1 MVAKVDAFHPK
12 WNFEYHLLGL
22 QRLQTIN
29 PPKCYLLHPSGAR
42 CFASKTGQDHLR
54 TKCSRVT
61 CGTCHSEKRL
71 EISSEGVTLD
81 KMDGNNW
88 NNLRTKKH
96 VDLRN
101 GTTKA
106 NRPDPEKKKLPK
118 VFKLKWPKRYQEISC
133 VYNAGGSMIVD
144 GTCPSREMA
153 RQLQRWSVAVGCLP
167 AWCHW
172 TPRHG
177 EGKLRVQNK
186 QLNDLAILSNWQLT
200 WLRKTKLMP
209 SCCWPNF

>member
-106 NRPDPEKKKLPK
+106 NRPDPEKKNSQRSSNSNGQRDIRRFL
-118 VFKLKWPKRYQEISC
+118 VFTTQADRWLWMEPVLQEKWRD
-133 VYNAGGSMIVD
+133 NFNG
-144 GTCPSREMA
+144 
-153 RQLQRWSVAVGCLP
+153 
-167 AWCHW
+167 
-172 TPRHG
+172 
-177 EGKLRVQNK
+177 
-186 QLNDLAILSNWQLT
+186 DLWLLVVFQHDAIELLDMEKANWECKTSNWMT
-200 WLRKTKLMP
+200 
-209 SCCWPNF
+209 